1 MAYSILES
9 NSREWPRP
17 ETLQHWPD
25 APGTKLADRV
35 PTALAY
41 DIRTDEVAA
50 WGFSVDPD
58 DPRYR
63 VEKQFK
69 LYLVPEYRNE
79 FGSAPTLEEA
89 RRWFTDYLA
98 CVYRHINKDFRQR
111 LPQWNTKRVEWVFSV
126 PTTWKNPAMIAE
138 TEQLIRNAGFGREQ
152 NHNLEIT
159 LTEAEAVAVY
169 TSKKHYQK
177 GDVFL
182 VCDAGKGT
190 TDVNIFKMTSADM
203 GQRGA
208 QLLLWIEG
216 SPIGSNLIDFKV
228 EKLLTDRLESIR
240 NHLQAEPRIIAKKML
255 RTKYETFKHCA
266 GTEAMNVAKLPL
278 YVCGLCPGMDFPAA
292 RIENSHMIVTLE
304 EFQHVFDEQIERLFN
319 LIDEQ
324 LRKLQQTHVR
334 EKVRY
339 LVLSGDLGSLPYVRK
354 KLHSRYE
361 MEAGSFSNAQ
371 GIEILI
377 APKRQLAVVHG
388 LVMDRVGT
396 GMTVTAHDWA
406 FRSLYQSKERC

>member
-1 MAYSILES
+1 M
-9 NSREWPRP
+9 
-17 ETLQHWPD
+17 
-25 APGTKLADRV
+25 
-35 PTALAY
+35 
-41 DIRTDEVAA
+41 
-50 WGFSVDPD
+50 
-58 DPRYR
+58 
-63 VEKQFK
+63 
-69 LYLVPEYRNE
+69 
-79 FGSAPTLEEA
+79 
-89 RRWFTDYLA
+89 
-98 CVYRHINKDFRQR
+98 
-111 LPQWNTKRVEWVFSV
+111 FSV

-169 TSKKHYQK
+169 ASKNQYQK

-182 VCDAGKGT
+182 VCDAGEGT

-203 GQRGA
+203 GHRGA

-216 SPIGSNLIDFKV
+216 SPIGSTLIDFKV

-255 RTKYETFKHCA
+255 RTRFETFRRLF
-266 GTEAMNVAKLPL
+266 GIESMNIVRLPL
-278 YVCGLCPGMDFPAA
+278 YVTGLCPGMDFPAA
-292 RIENSHMIVTLE
+292 RIEDSHMIVTRE
-304 EFQHVFDEQIERLFN
+304 ELQHVFDEQIERLFN

-339 LVLSGDLGSLPYVRK
+339 LVLSGDLGSMPYVRK
-354 KLHSRYE
+354 KLRSRYE

-371 GIEILI
+371 GIVVLN
-377 APKRQLAVVHG
+377 ASKPQLAVVHG
-388 LVMDRVGT
+388 LVMDRVQQVREG
-396 GMTVTAHDWA
+396 
-406 FRSLYQSKERC
+406 SIEYKERC

>member
-1 MAYSILES
+1 MAFSILES
-9 NSREWPRP
+9 NSREWLRP
-17 ETLQHWPD
+17 ETLQHWPY
-25 APGTKLADRV
+25 AWGTGLADKV
-35 PTALAY
+35 NTALAY

-50 WGFSVDPD
+50 WGFSVDLD

-63 VEKQFK
+63 IEELFK
-69 LYLVPEYRNE
+69 LYLVPEYRDE
-79 FGSAPTLEEA
+79 FQNAPTLEEA

-98 CVYRHINKDFRQR
+98 CVYRHINRHFRQW

-169 TSKKHYQK
+169 ASKNQYQK

-182 VCDAGKGT
+182 VCDAGEGT

-203 GQRGA
+203 GHRGA

-216 SPIGSNLIDFKV
+216 SPIGSTLIDFKV

-255 RTKYETFKHCA
+255 RTRFETFRRLF
-266 GTEAMNVAKLPL
+266 GIESMNIVRLPL
-278 YVCGLCPGMDFPAA
+278 YVTGLCPGMDFPAA
-292 RIENSHMIVTLE
+292 RIEDSHMIVTRE
-304 EFQHVFDEQIERLFN
+304 ELQHVFDEQIERLFN

-339 LVLSGDLGSLPYVRK
+339 LVLSGDLGSMPYVRK
-354 KLHSRYE
+354 KLRSRYE

-371 GIEILI
+371 GIVVLN
-377 APKRQLAVVHG
+377 ASKPQLAVVHG
-388 LVMDRVGT
+388 LVMDRVQQVREG
-396 GMTVTAHDWA
+396 
-406 FRSLYQSKERC
+406 SIEYKERC

>member
-1 MAYSILES
+1 VAFSILES
-9 NSREWPRP
+9 NSREWARP
-17 ETLQHWPD
+17 EILQHWP
-25 APGTKLADRV
+25 AASGTKLADRV

-63 VEKQFK
+63 IEEQFK
-69 LYLVPEYRNE
+69 LYLIPEYRDE
-79 FGSAPTLEEA
+79 FRSAPTLEEA

-98 CVYRHINKDFRQR
+98 CVYRHINRDFRQR

-126 PTTWKNPAMIAE
+126 STIWKNPATIAE

-159 LTEAEAVAVY
+159 LTEAEAAAVY
-169 TSKKHYQK
+169 ASKNDYQK

-182 VCDAGKGT
+182 VCNAGEGT
-190 TDVNIFKMTSADM
+190 TDVDIFKMTSADM
-203 GQRGA
+203 AHRGA
-208 QLLLWIEG
+208 QILVRVEG
-216 SPIGSNLIDFKV
+216 RPIGSTLIHFKV

-240 NHLQAEPRIIAKKML
+240 NHLQAEPRIIAENML
-255 RTKYETFKHCA
+255 QTRYGTFKDRF
-266 GTEAMNVAKLPL
+266 GMESMNMIVQLSLDVP
-278 YVCGLCPGMDFPAA
+278 GLCPGMDFPAA
-292 RIENSHMIVTLE
+292 RIEDSRMIVTVE
-304 EFQHVFDEQIERLFN
+304 ELQHVFDEQIERLFN
-319 LIDEQ
+319 LIDGE
-324 LRKLQQTHVR
+324 LRTLQETHVR

-339 LVLSGDLGSLPYVRK
+339 LVLFGDLGSMPYVQK
-354 KLHSRYE
+354 KLWSRYE

-377 APKRQLAVVHG
+377 TPKPQIAVVQG
-388 LVMDRVGT
+388 LVMDRVST
-396 GMTVTAHDWA
+396 DRA
-406 FRSLYQSKERC
+406 